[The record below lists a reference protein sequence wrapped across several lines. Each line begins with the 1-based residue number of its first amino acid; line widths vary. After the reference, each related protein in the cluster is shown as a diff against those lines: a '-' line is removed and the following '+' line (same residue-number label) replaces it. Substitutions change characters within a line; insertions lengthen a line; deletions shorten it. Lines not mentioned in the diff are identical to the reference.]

1 MRISLFAHG
10 SRGDVW
16 PVVALGWQLAERDH
30 DVTVAVP
37 GEFQAFAE
45 RAGLRVVALPFDLMT
60 WLGTDEAKEM
70 LRSGGLAVTR
80 GLGREYSRYADAFD
94 EAYEEA
100 AYGAEAFVA
109 TLMTLERT
117 MALADL
123 QRVPLAMVY
132 QQPVAPSRQYSS
144 LPLTRGRLRS
154 PAMRRLSGKLAY
166 SLWWRSNASATRAFR
181 RKLGLSARARPAFYR
196 LQDHRALGLHTVS
209 PSLFPRPTDWP
220 DNLKVTGA
228 WEMPSALRE
237 SLGEELPADLQ
248 AWLDAGDPPIFL
260 GFGSMPV
267 LDPVPLLA
275 DIASATAAL
284 GRRAIV
290 SRNCLPRGSD
300 EALPE
305 YLWAVGA
312 LDHDRLFPQCAAVVH
327 HGGIGSTT
335 ASLRAGRP
343 TMVCSAF
350 VDQPWWGER
359 IRCLGVGTHLPFRRL
374 NRDNLESG
382 LRKLLDPA
390 VAARAEQLGAAI
402 RAEGDGL
409 PEATQLLEDWL
420 VVAEPTPSRGP
431 VSRVGLA

>member
-16 PVVALGWQLAERDH
+16 PIVALGWQLAARDH

-37 GEFQAFAE
+37 GEFQAFTE
-45 RAGLRVVALPFDLMT
+45 RAGLRTVALPFDLMT
-60 WLGTDEAKEM
+60 WLGKREGQEM

-80 GLGREYSRYADAFD
+80 GLGQEYSRHADAFD
-94 EAYEEA
+94 EAYEA
-100 AYGAEAFVA
+100 AAHGAEALVA

-144 LPLTRGRLRS
+144 LLLTQGRLRS
-154 PAMRRLSGKLAY
+154 PAMRQLSGKLAY

-181 RKLGLSARARPAFYR
+181 RKLGVSARARPAFYR

-237 SLGEELPADLQ
+237 SLGEELPADFQ
-248 AWLDAGDPPIFL
+248 VWLDDGDPPIFL

-267 LDPVPLLA
+267 LDPQSLFDGIV
-275 DIASATAAL
+275 SVTGAL

-290 SRNCLPRGSD
+290 SRNCVPRAV

-305 YLWAVGA
+305 HLWAIDA
-312 LDHDRLFPQCAAVVH
+312 LDHDRLFPRCAAVVH

-343 TMVCSAF
+343 TMVCSVFA
-350 VDQPWWGER
+350 DQPWWGER
-359 IRCLGVGTHLPFRRL
+359 IRRLGVGTHLSFRRL
-374 NRDNLESG
+374 DRDNLESG
-382 LRKLLDPA
+382 LRKLLDPT

-420 VVAEPTPSRGP
+420 VVAEPTPSRRRA
-431 VSRVGLA
+431 SRIGVT